1 MLTVGT
7 RGFLLALVMTGIME
21 IGDAVK
27 ESAHDLANAIR
38 AAAAGYEAGVTKS
51 KRNTCPTEDSP

>member
-1 MLTVGT
+1 MKRRVYIATG
-7 RGFLLALVMTGIME
+7 LAHAA